1 LGALIV
7 EFGDRLKNEEGG
19 VKEDK
24 NTPKDYN
31 MLPKNPCEVGLRVA
45 GHPHLAFSI
54 IIIFI

>member
-45 GHPHLAFSI
+45 GHPH
-54 IIIFI
+54 

>member
-7 EFGDRLKNEEGG
+7 AFGDRLKNEEGG

-31 MLPKNPCEVGLRVA
+31 MLPKILVRWACE
-45 GHPHLAFSI
+45 
-54 IIIFI
+54 